1 MFGSWKIARIAGID
15 LSIHW
20 TFWLVPLLVI
30 FDYNSAS
37 PMPLWM
43 HLVLVGCLFVCVVLH
58 EFGHALTA
66 KQFGIRTRSITLS
79 PLGGIAQLERMSQ
92 KPWEEFWIAI
102 AGPLV
107 NVAIAAILGGAA
119 LWTFVLAPHLVD
131 TLGFTFLSVLLG
143 MNVVLVLFNLLPVF
157 PMDGGRVLRAILSS
171 SMGLLKGTRAA
182 VTVGTVLA
190 VIMGTAGF
198 FWTGNIILPFIC
210 LFVIWAGH
218 QELAA
223 LEYEDRRRSEPV
235 RMTVCLWDSRLGGW
249 VRHDVSE
256 RAR

>member
-1 MFGSWKIARIAGID
+1 
-15 LSIHW
+15 
-20 TFWLVPLLVI
+20 
-30 FDYNSAS
+30 
-37 PMPLWM
+37 
-43 HLVLVGCLFVCVVLH
+43 
-58 EFGHALTA
+58 
-66 KQFGIRTRSITLS
+66 
-79 PLGGIAQLERMSQ
+79 
-92 KPWEEFWIAI
+92 
-102 AGPLV
+102 
-107 NVAIAAILGGAA
+107 
-119 LWTFVLAPHLVD
+119 
-131 TLGFTFLSVLLG
+131 
-143 MNVVLVLFNLLPVF
+143 
-157 PMDGGRVLRAILSS
+157 
-171 SMGLLKGTRAA
+171 
-182 VTVGTVLA
+182 VLA